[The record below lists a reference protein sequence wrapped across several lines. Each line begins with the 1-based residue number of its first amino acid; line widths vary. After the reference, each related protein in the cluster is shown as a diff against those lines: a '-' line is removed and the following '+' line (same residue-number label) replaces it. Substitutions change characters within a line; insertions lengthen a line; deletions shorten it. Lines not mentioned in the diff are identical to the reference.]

1 MSQQN
6 IITIILKKYS
16 ENYSEKEIT
25 DEFNN
30 YDNKNEKLD
39 FKKLLLEVNKIQ
51 DESKCNFV
59 NKELILDKNIKV
71 KNIDELNFIQD
82 INLVDKIVQ
91 YRKLEIK
98 KQIRII
104 NRVIEFYK
112 NILTKINCYN
122 YYSNEINENNLQN
135 NILLNIVHK
144 LNIVQL
150 NTYKQKCINIF
161 NDFIFNNANFLKNTL
176 CRYVDLETSL
186 KSIKEKLNQN
196 K

>member
-1 MSQQN
+1 MSEQN
-6 IITIILKKYS
+6 IITIILNKYS
-16 ENYSEKEIT
+16 KNYSEKEIT
-25 DEFNN
+25 DEFDN
-30 YDNKNEKLD
+30 YDNKNVKLD
-39 FKKLLLEVNKIQ
+39 FKKLLLEANKIQ

-71 KNIDELNFIQD
+71 KNIHELNFVQD

-104 NRVIEFYK
+104 NRVIELYK

-122 YYSNEINENNLQN
+122 YYSNERNEINLQN
-135 NILLNIVHK
+135 VIQQLNIIQ
-144 LNIVQL
+144 LNI
-150 NTYKQKCINIF
+150 YKQKCISIF
-161 NDFIFNNANFLKNTL
+161 NDFIFNNADFLKNTL

-186 KSIKEKLNQN
+186 KSIKEKMNQ